1 MATQERIEVMA
12 QEALKGSVLFDAINI
27 APGSH
32 IGCEGGWGRNAHYPL
47 WLTLGSMLG
56 LSDLTR
62 EDVIEHPL
70 FTPFRNETERMSSTN
85 IFSVTDTA
93 ATPELRARFLADA
106 IPAESHAA
114 GANAWGARAN
124 IVNRRLDSS
133 QANGCM
139 ANDDRWPER
148 INNITPVWK
157 HSAFKQVA
165 YFFTYKLFDNLVKG
179 E

>member
-1 MATQERIEVMA
+1 MASQERVE
-12 QEALKGSVLFDAINI
+12 KS
-27 APGSH
+27 
-32 IGCEGGWGRNAHYPL
+32 
-47 WLTLGSMLG
+47 SMLG

-70 FTPFRNETERMSSTN
+70 FTPFRNEAERMSSTN
-85 IFSVTDTA
+85 LFSVTDTA

-114 GANAWGARAN
+114 GANAFDEGVLSAN
-124 IVNRRLDSS
+124 VRMDRNAEIGGYMSNY
-133 QANGCM
+133 
-139 ANDDRWPER
+139 DRWPER
-148 INNITPVWK
+148 VNNITPVWK

-165 YFFTYKLFDNLVKG
+165 YFFTYKLFDYLVRG